1 MNLRNRVIVGAPVV
15 TGLVGG
21 IGQALAEGT
30 ADQAVVGSFTTISDN
45 VVATM
50 GAVAPFGIAIL
61 AIFLGFRY
69 GKKIFSQ
76 LSRG

>member
-1 MNLRNRVIVGAPVV
+1 MNLKHKLYVGAPVV
-15 TGLVGG
+15 TALVGG
-21 IGQALAEGT
+21 VGQALAVGT
-30 ADQAVVGSFTTISDN
+30 ADTAVVSTFTQISED

-76 LSRG
+76 LSKG